1 MFITF
6 EGTDGTGKTTQIM
19 YLKEYFEAQGREV
32 VITREPGGMP
42 VAEKIREMLLDK
54 SNVMDDV
61 TEAYLYAAARAEHVR
76 GVVLPALRAGKV
88 VLCDR
93 YLDSSVAYQ
102 GYGRELGVDF
112 VRSVNAQAV
121 GDCLPDRT
129 YLLVLEAADA
139 EKRVVNRGEKDRM
152 ESAGEAFSRRVAE
165 GFLSIAKQEPER
177 VMIVNAGQEREQIA
191 RIIAQDVANLQTK
204 AGNER

>member
-102 GYGRELGVDF
+102 GYGRELGVEF
-112 VRSVNAQAV
+112 VRSINAQAV

-139 EKRVVNRGEKDRM
+139 ERRVVSRGEKDRM
-152 ESAGEAFSRRVAE
+152 ESAGDAFNRRVAK

-204 AGNER
+204 GGNAR

>member
-42 VAEKIREMLLDK
+42 VAEKIREILLDK
-54 SNVMDDV
+54 GNVMDDV

-139 EKRVVNRGEKDRM
+139 EKRVVSRGEKDRM